1 MVRKELLRKPLNI
14 ALISAMMLAG
24 CGNTQT
30 DSPADDRTQAEA
42 SVTENMEN
50 TGSTTDSAITEE
62 KLSGHPE
69 TSENLFFTQE
79 EDDGTITIRGYD
91 GEDPVVVIP
100 ETIGGKTVACINFQ
114 AFDGEDILAVRIPKT
129 VKEIENEAFMRCEKL
144 ECVVIE
150 GSLSEI
156 GTNAF
161 AGDTSLHSV
170 LINSVEVIGQQ
181 AFMECS
187 ALKEISL
194 PEGLETVGWNAFE
207 GTGITEITLPVSLKE
222 VKKDAMPEGLTECSI
237 LSKSIKFARADFSDD
252 KSYAFSRCRDLTVYY
267 PKGIDSLEL
276 EAIQRGAEEC
286 GNQLTLI
293 EQ

>member
-1 MVRKELLRKPLNI
+1 MGRKLFFIILVLT
-14 ALISAMMLAG
+14 MMLAG

-129 VKEIENEAFMRCEKL
+129 VNEIENEAFMRCEKL

-181 AFMECS
+181 AFMAELANWYAGS
-187 ALKEISL
+187 RG
-194 PEGLETVGWNAFE
+194 EG
-207 GTGITEITLPVSLKE
+207 
-222 VKKDAMPEGLTECSI
+222 
-237 LSKSIKFARADFSDD
+237 
-252 KSYAFSRCRDLTVYY
+252 
-267 PKGIDSLEL
+267 
-276 EAIQRGAEEC
+276 
-286 GNQLTLI
+286 
-293 EQ
+293 